1 MNNFFIDHSLDA
13 FGCMSN
19 ILSEHFS
26 FKLKGQKEVGVVT
39 MGLNYFKCDQNHTLI
54 LWTFNVVSHLSI

>member
-1 MNNFFIDHSLDA
+1 MNNFFMDHSLDA

-19 ILSEHFS
+19 VLSEHFS

-39 MGLNYFKCDQNHTLI
+39 IGLNYFRCD
-54 LWTFNVVSHLSI
+54 SHPDFMDI